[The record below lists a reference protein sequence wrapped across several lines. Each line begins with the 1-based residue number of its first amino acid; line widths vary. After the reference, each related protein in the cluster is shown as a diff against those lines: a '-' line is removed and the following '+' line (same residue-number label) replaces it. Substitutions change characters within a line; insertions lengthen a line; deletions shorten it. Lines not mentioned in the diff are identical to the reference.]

1 MRQRLSSKFITFNPV
16 KGKDFY
22 DKFFTDGK
30 VKKEEAIESIYNMFH
45 FKATNNKVEI
55 IKESGYRGTTD
66 GFITAYADV
75 AGKEVPVFYGIQEC
89 KRDIKRG
96 SAAYYQQ
103 IAQALLYAVQF
114 EEEMKVLL
122 IPSVNYIDYIFMDE
136 ISINKEEL
144 LDLLKDNS
152 PCKACKYVTGIKDF
166 KVHQVDM
173 PTEAKLDE
181 TWKTIYKHCIEI

>member
-1 MRQRLSSKFITFNPV
+1 MRERLSSKFITFNPV

-22 DKFFTDGK
+22 DKFFVNGQ

-45 FKATNNKVEI
+45 FRATNNKVEI
-55 IKESGYRGTTD
+55 IKEAATRGTTD
-66 GFITAYADV
+66 GFITAYATIK
-75 AGKEVPVFYGIQEC
+75 GKEIPVFYGIQEC

-114 EEEMKVLL
+114 KKDIKVLL

-136 ISINKEEL
+136 NKIDKSEL
-144 LDLLKDNS
+144 LNLLKEHS
-152 PCKACKYVTGIKDF
+152 PCKACKYVKGVCNF
-166 KVHQVDM
+166 VVHEVDM
-173 PTEAKLDE
+173 PTKAKLDE
-181 TWKTIYKHCIEI
+181 TWKNIYKHCIEV